1 MSKHDACEERTTA
14 VLKKNP
20 KQNSLFVTNIEKSL
34 AASAMCSEQLR
45 TKLEKKAAMLVGA
58 SLSAMISRG

>member
-14 VLKKNP
+14 VLKKKTP
-20 KQNSLFVTNIEKSL
+20 LFVTNIEKSL